1 MTAHATRND
10 ESDCEDQAGR
20 ISTMRLGV
28 DVGGTFTDL
37 LLHDEATQRTFEAK
51 TPSTPEDQSIGVAA
65 GVKLICEKAGISPKD
80 ISVILHGTTVATNAV
95 LEGKGARVGL
105 LATEGFEYTLH
116 LAKSWT
122 PGPLFGW
129 IVMDKPDPLASLA
142 DTRGIPERMNARGEV
157 VKALDV
163 AKATALIDEVCG
175 SNIEA
180 LTISLMHSYANPLHE
195 RQLGEIVKAR
205 YPNIPVSLSSDILP
219 EFREYDRAI
228 TTVMND
234 YVRPIMKRYLT
245 RIEDRLRAEGV
256 TARLHIV
263 RSDGGLM
270 SAEAASERPV
280 YTVLSGPAG
289 GVTSTAMV
297 ARRSGFPRLLAF
309 DMGGTSTDVSVIIDG
324 QPTISRST
332 EVGMFPAKV
341 PTLDVRSVGA
351 GGGSIAEVSEL
362 TGSLRVGPRSAG
374 ARPGPVSYGR
384 GGTEPAV
391 SDANVVLGYLP
402 PVLLGGDMTLDV
414 EGARAAVGK
423 IGGLIGLSPED
434 AAKGIIDIA
443 NEVML
448 GALRVITV
456 QRGLDPRDF
465 GILAFGGAGPLH
477 ANALAELLGCYPVV
491 VPPNPGVLSA
501 LGFLESAFK
510 NEFVQTYIRS
520 TQGLD
525 PNLIWSRFAGLGEK
539 AKVWLVEQEVAE
551 ADRSIVY
558 SMDLRYE
565 QQGFE
570 VSVDVAPDVVARAGG
585 IEPILAEFHK
595 LHERLY
601 GVRFHVPV
609 ELVALRVVAVGATP
623 PVNEQAPT
631 ALRGDPKAAVIE
643 TRPAYFD
650 GRWIDTPNYDRALLG
665 VGARVAGPAI
675 IRQYDTTTVLLPDH
689 FAEVDAHGNLLIW
702 PNSKGN

>member
-1 MTAHATRND
+1 
-10 ESDCEDQAGR
+10 
-20 ISTMRLGV
+20 MRLGV

-37 LLHDEATQRTFEAK
+37 LLHDERTQRTYQAK
-51 TPSTPEDQSIGVAA
+51 TPSTPQDQSIGVAA
-65 GVKLICEKAGISPKD
+65 GVKLICEKAGITPSD
-80 ISVILHGTTVATNAV
+80 ILLILHGTTVATNAV

-105 LATEGFEYTLH
+105 LVTEGFEYTLH

-157 VKALDV
+157 VRPLDIE
-163 AKATALIDEVCG
+163 AATALIDDLCG
-175 SNIEA
+175 SGIEA
-180 LTISLMHSYANPLHE
+180 LTISLMHSYANPEHE
-195 RQLGEIVKAR
+195 RMLGRIVAER
-205 YPNIPVSLSSDILP
+205 HPHIPVSLSSDILP

-234 YVRPIMKRYLT
+234 YVRPIMKRYLS
-245 RIEDRLRAEGV
+245 RIEDRLKEEGV

-270 SAEAASERPV
+270 SAAAASERPV
-280 YTVLSGPAG
+280 HTVLSGPAG
-289 GVTSTAMV
+289 GVTSTVMI

-324 QPTISRST
+324 EPTISRST
-332 EVGMFPAKV
+332 EVGYFPAKV

-362 TGSLRVGPRSAG
+362 TKSLRVGPRSAG

-402 PVLLGGDMTLDV
+402 PVLLGGDMALDV
-414 EGARAAVGK
+414 EGARAAVK
-423 IGGLIGLSPED
+423 RIGDVIGLSAED

-465 GILAFGGAGPLH
+465 GIVAFGGAGPLH

-491 VPPNPGVLSA
+491 VPPSPGVLSA
-501 LGFLESAFK
+501 LGFLEAEFK
-510 NEFVQTYIRS
+510 NEFVQTFIR
-520 TQGLD
+520 TTRGLD
-525 PNLIWSRFAGLGEK
+525 PKAVWSRFETLDGK
-539 AKVWLVEQEVAE
+539 ARAWLDEQEVAP
-551 ADRSIVY
+551 ADRGISY
-558 SMDLRYE
+558 SLDLRYE

-570 VSVDVAPDVVARAGG
+570 VTIPLPDALVKRAGPLD
-585 IEPILAEFHK
+585 EILDTFHAT
-595 LHERLY
+595 HERLY

-609 ELVALRVVAVGATP
+609 ELVALRVVATGATP
-623 PVNEQAPT
+623 SVEEALPT
-631 ALRGDPKAAVIE
+631 AGSKDVSAALMEV
-643 TRPAYFD
+643 RPSYFD
-650 GRWIDTPNYDRALLG
+650 GAFVDTPNYDRAKLA
-665 VGARVAGPAI
+665 VGARVEGPAI
-675 IRQYDTTTVLLPDH
+675 IRQYDTTTVLLPRH
-689 FAEVDAHGNLLIW
+689 YAEVDTHGNLLIW
-702 PNSKGN
+702 PVSRGN

>member
-1 MTAHATRND
+1 
-10 ESDCEDQAGR
+10 
-20 ISTMRLGV
+20 MRLGV

-37 LLHDEATQRTFEAK
+37 LLHDEKTQRTYQAK
-51 TPSTPEDQSIGVAA
+51 TPSTPQDQSIGVAA
-65 GVKLICEKAGISPKD
+65 GVKLICEKAGISPSD
-80 ISVILHGTTVATNAV
+80 ISLILHGTTVATNAV

-105 LATEGFEYTLH
+105 LVTEGFEYTLH

-157 VKALDV
+157 VRPLDI
-163 AKATALIDEVCG
+163 AKATALIDDLCG
-175 SNIEA
+175 SGIEA
-180 LTISLMHSYANPLHE
+180 LTISLMHSYANPEHE
-195 RQLGEIVKAR
+195 RQLGAIVAER
-205 YPNIPVSLSSDILP
+205 HPHIPVSLSSDILP

-234 YVRPIMKRYLT
+234 YVRPIMKRYLS
-245 RIEDRLRAEGV
+245 RIEDRLKDEGV

-270 SAEAASERPV
+270 SAAAASERPV
-280 YTVLSGPAG
+280 HTVLSGPAG
-289 GVTSTAMV
+289 GVTSTVMI
-297 ARRSGFPRLLAF
+297 ARRTGLNKLLAF
-309 DMGGTSTDVSVIIDG
+309 DMGGTSTDVSVILDG
-324 QPTISRST
+324 EPTISRST
-332 EVGMFPAKV
+332 EVGSFPAKV

-362 TGSLRVGPRSAG
+362 TKSLRVGPRSAG

-402 PVLLGGDMTLDV
+402 PVLLGGDMALDV
-414 EGARAAVGK
+414 EGARAAVAR
-423 IGGLIGLSPED
+423 IGDALGLTPED

-465 GILAFGGAGPLH
+465 GIVAFGGAGPLH
-477 ANALAELLGCYPVV
+477 ANALAELLGCYPVL
-491 VPPNPGVLSA
+491 VPPSPGVLSA
-501 LGFLESAFK
+501 LGFLEAVFK

-520 TQGLD
+520 TAGLD
-525 PNLIWSRFAGLGEK
+525 PKEIWTRFSGLAAK
-539 AKVWLVEQEVAE
+539 ARTWLDEQEVAE
-551 ADRSIVY
+551 GDRGIAY
-558 SMDLRYE
+558 SLDLRYE

-570 VSVDVAPDVVARAGG
+570 VTIDLPADLVGRAGG
-585 IEPILAEFHK
+585 LGEILDAFHAM
-595 LHERLY
+595 HERLY

-609 ELVALRVVAVGATP
+609 ELVALRVVATGATP
-623 PVNEQAPT
+623 SVDEAVPDVAGGNLAA
-631 ALRGDPKAAVIE
+631 ALME
-643 TRPAYFD
+643 TRPSYFD
-650 GRWIDTPNYDRALLG
+650 GAFVPTPNYDRAKLA
-665 VGARVAGPAI
+665 VGDRVEGPAI
-675 IRQYDTTTVLLPDH
+675 IRQYDTTTVLLPRH
-689 FAEVDAHGNLLIW
+689 YAEVDSHGNLLIW
-702 PNSKGN
+702 PVSRGN

>member
-1 MTAHATRND
+1 
-10 ESDCEDQAGR
+10 
-20 ISTMRLGV
+20 MRLGV

-37 LLHDEATQRTFEAK
+37 LLHDDATRRTYQAK

-65 GVKLICEKAGISPKD
+65 GVKLICEKAGITPSD
-80 ISVILHGTTVATNAV
+80 ISLILHGTTVATNAV
-95 LEGKGARVGL
+95 LENKGSRVGL
-105 LATEGFEYTLH
+105 LVTEGFEYTLH

-157 VKALDV
+157 VRPLDRER
-163 AKATALIDEVCG
+163 AIALIDDLCSSG
-175 SNIEA
+175 IEA
-180 LTISLMHSYANPLHE
+180 LTISLMHSYANPEHE
-195 RQLGEIVKAR
+195 QALADIVR
-205 YPNIPVSLSSDILP
+205 ERHPDIPVSVSSDILP

-234 YVRPIMKRYLT
+234 YVRPIMKRYLS
-245 RIEDRLRAEGV
+245 RIETRLKEEGV

-270 SAEAASERPV
+270 SAQAASERPV
-280 YTVLSGPAG
+280 HTVLSGPAG
-289 GVTSTAMV
+289 GVTSTVMV
-297 ARRSGFPRLLAF
+297 SRRTGIGKLLAF

-332 EVGMFPAKV
+332 EVGSFPAKV

-351 GGGSIAEVSEL
+351 GGGSIAEVSDL
-362 TGSLRVGPRSAG
+362 TKSLRVGPRSAG
-374 ARPGPVSYGR
+374 ARPGPVAYSR
-384 GGTEPAV
+384 GGTEPTV

-402 PVLLGGDMTLDV
+402 PVLLGGDMKLDV
-414 EGARAAVGK
+414 DGARAAVAR
-423 IGGLIGLSPED
+423 IGDVLGLSPED
-434 AAKGIIDIA
+434 AAQGIIDIA

-477 ANALAELLGCYPVV
+477 ANAMAELLGCYPVV
-491 VPPNPGVLSA
+491 VPANPGVLSA
-501 LGFLESAFK
+501 LGFLESEFK
-510 NEFVQTYIRS
+510 NEFVQTFIRS
-520 TQGLD
+520 TKELD
-525 PNLIWSRFAGLGEK
+525 ARDVWSRFDQLEDK
-539 AKVWLVEQEVAE
+539 AKAWLEEEKVPAGEGKLKFSV
-551 ADRSIVY
+551 
-558 SMDLRYE
+558 DLRYE

-570 VSVDVAPDVVARAGG
+570 VTIDLDNDVLNEKGALKRVFDK
-585 IEPILAEFHK
+585 FHET
-595 LHERLY
+595 HERLY

-609 ELVALRVVAVGATP
+609 ELVALRVIASGATL
-623 PVNEQAPT
+623 PVEESAP
-631 ALRGDPKAAVIE
+631 ADAAKDGGAVIE
-643 TRPAYFD
+643 TRPSYFK
-650 GRWIDTPNYDRALLG
+650 GQWVDTPNYDRSKLAAG
-665 VGARVAGPAI
+665 EKVQGPAI

-689 FAEVDAHGNLLIW
+689 YAEVDPHGNLLIW
-702 PNSKGN
+702 PNSRAN